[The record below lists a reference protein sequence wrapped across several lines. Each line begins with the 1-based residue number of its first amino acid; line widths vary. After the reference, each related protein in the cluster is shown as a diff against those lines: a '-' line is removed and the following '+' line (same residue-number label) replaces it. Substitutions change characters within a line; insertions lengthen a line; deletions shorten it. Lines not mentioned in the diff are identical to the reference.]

1 MPTRLCLNTGMMC
14 PPRTGRVVSC
24 RLQEAVEVY
33 RVPDAVPTLMGGAA
47 VFISVQEAEGV
58 RYILLAPLYT
68 MTVSV
73 IGRIVLIV

>member
-1 MPTRLCLNTGMMC
+1 MVT
-14 PPRTGRVVSC
+14 
-24 RLQEAVEVY
+24 
-33 RVPDAVPTLMGGAA
+33 TLMVGAA
-47 VFISVQEAEGV
+47 VLVSVQEAEGV